1 MSGIR
6 TRASRLTQKDA
17 RFGGLPSFRPHLHVV
32 MPRSMSGCTCTLDDL
47 AVLARSRLKAMQYR
61 PALLD
66 GFIAETGLTLEPP

>member
-1 MSGIR
+1 
-6 TRASRLTQKDA
+6 
-17 RFGGLPSFRPHLHVV
+17 

-61 PALLD
+61 PALID